1 MQCLVTGAAGFV
13 GSHLVDALLAAGHTV
28 TGLDSYYTGRKEN
41 LAHLADHPRFSMCEG
56 DVTCPSPKLYETK
69 WDRIYHLACP
79 ASPPHYQRDQV
90 HTLRTSTHG
99 VYNLLE
105 VARQTG
111 ARFLFTSTSEIYG
124 DPQVHPQPETYWGHV
139 HTLGPRSC
147 YDEGKRVGES
157 YCFAFAHQHG
167 TQVRIARI
175 FNTFG
180 PRMDPKDGR
189 VVSNFILAAL
199 RDEPLQI
206 YGTGAQ
212 TRSFMYVDDLV
223 RGLIQLMESDLQCVP
238 VNLGNP
244 KEYTIADWAVF
255 ISQQVHSDA
264 APRIEYCEAAVDDPK
279 QRKPDITRAAAHLG
293 WEPRVAIED
302 GVAATIA
309 YFRGTV
315 AEETR
320 AAKLHED

>member
-1 MQCLVTGAAGFV
+1 MHCLVTGAAGFV
-13 GSHLVDALLAAGHTV
+13 GSHLVDALIAAGHQV

-41 LAHLADHPRFSMCEG
+41 LAHLVGHPRFSMIEA
-56 DVTCPSPKLYETK
+56 DVARREDSVGLYETK

-90 HTLRTSTHG
+90 QTLLTSTHG
-99 VYNLLE
+99 VYHMLDL
-105 VARQTG
+105 ARHTG

-157 YCFAFAHQHG
+157 YCFAFAHQHAV
-167 TQVRIARI
+167 QVRIARI

-212 TRSFMYVDDLV
+212 TRSFMYVDDLI
-223 RGLIQLMESDLQCVP
+223 RGLVQLMESELQCIP

-244 KEYTIADWAVF
+244 SEYTISEWATF
-255 ISQQVHSDA
+255 ISKCVHPGA
-264 APRIEYCEAAVDDPK
+264 EARIEYTEAAVDDPK
-279 QRKPDITRAAAHLG
+279 QRKPDITRAKTHLG

-302 GVAATIA
+302 GVTNTIA
-309 YFRGTV
+309 YFREAL
-315 AEETR
+315 AE
-320 AAKLHED
+320 DSS